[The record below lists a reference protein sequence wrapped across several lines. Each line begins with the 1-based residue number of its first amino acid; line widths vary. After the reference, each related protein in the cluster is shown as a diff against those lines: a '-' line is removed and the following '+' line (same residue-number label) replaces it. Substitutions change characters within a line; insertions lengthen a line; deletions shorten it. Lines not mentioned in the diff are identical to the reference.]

1 MDHHQQQPHQDLHFH
16 HHHQFITEPLKIRVV
31 EVVVEPQN
39 LRESTSLCKEK
50 EITKKKD
57 NTRFLLK
64 EAAKLEV
71 VMGNDP
77 AAAQS

>member
-1 MDHHQQQPHQDLHFH
+1 MPDVLVLYGTSFCKD
-16 HHHQFITEPLKIRVV
+16 
-31 EVVVEPQN
+31 
-39 LRESTSLCKEK
+39 REF
-50 EITKKKD
+50 TKKKD